1 MQQRQSAMQ
10 NTADKK
16 RMEAQQTVS
25 ESTEIDLVELMY
37 RLLEKWAII
46 VLSCILG
53 AVIACA
59 YTLFM
64 VTPQYTATSKLYVIN
79 SNDSAINL
87 SDLQIGSYLTT
98 DYMEVFSNW
107 HVHEMVLERLGL
119 NYSYKQLS
127 SMISVSNPNDTRIL
141 YIKAVSPDPQ
151 EAKDLADTYAEVAR
165 EFIAV
170 KMDTKQPNVF
180 EEALLPT
187 APSSPNKT
195 RNVLLGFLLGLVVSC
210 GIIVVQ
216 FMVDDRLRS
225 SDDIEKYVQLPTLGV
240 MPKQSKKAAA
250 KGQNTPNRRNN
261 NKESEQK

>member
-64 VTPQYTATSKLYVIN
+64 VTPQYTATSKLYVVN

-87 SDLQIGSYLTT
+87 SDLQIGSYLTK
-98 DYMEVFSNW
+98 
-107 HVHEMVLERLGL
+107 GL
-119 NYSYKQLS
+119 YGSLFQLAC
-127 SMISVSNPNDTRIL
+127 T
-141 YIKAVSPDPQ
+141 
-151 EAKDLADTYAEVAR
+151 
-165 EFIAV
+165 
-170 KMDTKQPNVF
+170 
-180 EEALLPT
+180 
-187 APSSPNKT
+187 
-195 RNVLLGFLLGLVVSC
+195 
-210 GIIVVQ
+210 
-216 FMVDDRLRS
+216 
-225 SDDIEKYVQLPTLGV
+225 
-240 MPKQSKKAAA
+240 
-250 KGQNTPNRRNN
+250 
-261 NKESEQK
+261 

>member
-1 MQQRQSAMQ
+1 MQQRQSEMQ
-10 NTADKK
+10 NTVNKK
-16 RMEAQQTVS
+16 RMDAQQNAP
-25 ESTEIDLVELMY
+25 EAEIDLVELMY

-64 VTPQYTATSKLYVIN
+64 VTPQYTATSKLYVVN
-79 SNDSAINL
+79 SKDSAINL
-87 SDLQIGSYLTT
+87 SDLQIGNYLAA

-119 NYSYKQLS
+119 PYSYKQLS
-127 SMISVSNPNDTRIL
+127 NMITVTNPNDTRIL

-170 KMDTKQPNVF
+170 KMDTEQPNIF

-195 RNVLLGFLLGLVVSC
+195 KNALLGFLLGMVVSC
-210 GIIVVQ
+210 GIIILQ
-216 FMVDDRLRS
+216 FLMDDRLRS
-225 SDDIEKYVQLPTLGV
+225 SDDIEKYVQLPTLGM
-240 MPKQSKKAAA
+240 MPKQNKKASKARTA
-250 KGQNTPNRRNN
+250 SNKRNR
-261 NKESEQK
+261 EGEQK

>member
-16 RMEAQQTVS
+16 RMEVQQTVS

-46 VLSCILG
+46 ILSCILG

-64 VTPQYTATSKLYVIN
+64 VTPQYTATSKLYVVN

-87 SDLQIGSYLTT
+87 SDLQIGSYLTK

-119 NYSYKQLS
+119 DYSYKQLS
-127 SMISVSNPNDTRIL
+127 NIDQCQQPER
-141 YIKAVSPDPQ
+141 
-151 EAKDLADTYAEVAR
+151 YAH
-165 EFIAV
+165 
-170 KMDTKQPNVF
+170 
-180 EEALLPT
+180 
-187 APSSPNKT
+187 
-195 RNVLLGFLLGLVVSC
+195 LV
-210 GIIVVQ
+210 
-216 FMVDDRLRS
+216 
-225 SDDIEKYVQLPTLGV
+225 Y
-240 MPKQSKKAAA
+240 
-250 KGQNTPNRRNN
+250 
-261 NKESEQK
+261 

>member
-16 RMEAQQTVS
+16 RVEAQQNVS

-37 RLLEKWAII
+37 RLIEKWAII

-53 AVIACA
+53 AVIASA
-59 YTLFM
+59 YTFLM
-64 VTPQYTATSKLYVIN
+64 VTPKYTATSKLYVVN

-87 SDLQIGSYLTT
+87 SDLQIGNYLTT

-119 NYSYKQLS
+119 DYSYNQLS
-127 SMISVSNPNDTRIL
+127 NMISVTNPSNTRIL
-141 YIKAVSPDPQ
+141 YIRAVSTDPQ

-180 EEALLPT
+180 EEALLPS

-195 RNVLLGFLLGLVVSC
+195 RNIMLGFLLGLVVSC

-216 FMVDDRLRS
+216 FLMDDRLRS

-240 MPKQSKKAAA
+240 MPKQTKKAAV
-250 KGQNTPNRRNN
+250 KGQGSTNRRS
-261 NKESEQK
+261 NKESGQK